1 MNQVAPEVRKI
12 SRPATSRKS
21 ARPTPATHCVGIVV
35 AAGPQGFTVSSGDL
49 RTTARRAVS
58 CLLEP
63 AAGDSVACLLVA
75 PDEVWIV
82 AVLTREEGVE
92 NRLHCSGTTRLE
104 VDGGGLSLAASA
116 IDLESGAFALR
127 TAKADVTA
135 AEASLV
141 GQEFRLVGSTVKLVG
156 ALLSS
161 VFDRVSHFAKHHQ
174 RTTEGIDRTQATYLE
189 QEGRELLRLSGRTT
203 VISGEGLIK
212 AQAEQV
218 HLG

>member
-1 MNQVAPEVRKI
+1 MNEVASEVRK
-12 SRPATSRKS
+12 STRSAASRKS
-21 ARPTPATHCVGIVV
+21 ARPTPATHCVGIVIG
-35 AAGPQGFTVSSGDL
+35 AGPQGFMVSSGDL

-63 AAGDSVACLLVA
+63 APGDSVACLLVA

-92 NRLHCSGTTRLE
+92 NRLRCSGATRLE
-104 VDGGGLSLAASA
+104 IEGGGLNLSA
-116 IDLESGAFALR
+116 PAIELDSDAFTLR
-127 TAKADVTA
+127 TAKADVTTT
-135 AEASLV
+135 EASLV
-141 GQEFRLVGSTVKLVG
+141 GEHFSLVGSTVKLVG

-189 QEGRELLRLSGRTT
+189 QDGRELLRLSGRTT
-203 VISGEGLIK
+203 VISGESLIK